1 MLFLLFMSFMSL
13 TETEKNKRS
22 MSMGIL
28 ILEYLMAAILIFLTF
43 FVNFKPMKLILENP
57 LSFLTID
64 SLLLS

>member
-28 ILEYLMAAILIFLTF
+28 ILEYLMAAILIFLAL
-43 FVNFKPMKLILENP
+43 FVNFQPIKLILENP
-57 LSFLTID
+57 
-64 SLLLS
+64 